1 MNHQPYRMGRIGFSI
16 ALATLI
22 LIACSAGQAPQQSS
36 DGNVLRSLNASLE
49 QVAAKVFPAVV
60 HIEVVSYEPFPEHD
74 TDTKVQ
80 ILAKQHASGSGII
93 VDPDGYVITALH
105 VIEGARRI
113 NVELD
118 SHAQPLRRV
127 NESKHHL
134 SFEAKIVGTFK
145 DADIAVLKIEAK
157 DLPTVSFPNSDNLK
171 QGELVAALGSPEGLR
186 NSLSLGVVSAVAR
199 QIENDDSMVYVQT
212 DAALASGCSGGPL
225 VNIQGEMVG
234 MDVFSIT
241 DRGRSQRL
249 GFAIPSEVVHFVYQQ
264 IRQYGHVPRAYL
276 GIEAQGITPT
286 LATALHLPTD
296 SGVVISDVADK
307 SPAGKAVLQPGDVIL
322 SVDGTRLRDVPQLM
336 WTLLHKR
343 TGDQVS
349 LEIARKSQTMK
360 FKLSLAEM
368 PLDSKDAHAPGDI
381 EGILVAKLGI
391 MVSAWKHEA
400 SEEKNKQS
408 SSGVIVI
415 AQLRGID
422 PEPEL
427 NAGDVIRSVNAI
439 PITSVTQLRELLDG
453 LNPGDAIALHVE
465 RKGKLMY
472 IAFDLD

>member
-1 MNHQPYRMGRIGFSI
+1 MKYQAYRMGRVGFSI
-16 ALATLI
+16 GLATLA
-22 LIACSAGQAPQQSS
+22 LIVYAHGQAPQQSS
-36 DGNVLRSLNASLE
+36 DVNVLRSLNASLE

-74 TDTKVQ
+74 TESKVQ

-93 VDPDGYVITALH
+93 VGSDGYVITALH

-118 SHAQPLRRV
+118 SHSQLKRV
-127 NESKHHL
+127 NDSKHNL
-134 SFEAKIVGTFK
+134 SFEAKIIGTFK
-145 DADIAVLKIEAK
+145 DADVAVLKIEAR
-157 DLPTVSFPNSDNLK
+157 DLPTVSFPNADNLK

-199 QIENDDSMVYVQT
+199 QIETDDSMVYVQT

-241 DRGRSQRL
+241 DRGRNERL
-249 GFAIPSEVVHFVYQQ
+249 GFAVPSDVVHFIYQQ
-264 IRQYGHVPRAYL
+264 IRQYGYVPRPYL

-286 LATALHLPTD
+286 LAAGLQLPTD
-296 SGVVISDVADK
+296 AGVIISDVADK
-307 SPAGKAVLQPGDVIL
+307 SPAGKAALQAGDVIL
-322 SVDGTRLRDVPQLM
+322 TIDGTRLRDVPQLM

-343 TGDQVS
+343 PGDQIRIEV
-349 LEIARKSQTMK
+349 ARKSHPMT
-360 FKLSLAEM
+360 FNLSLAEM
-368 PLDSKDAHAPGDI
+368 PPDSTDPHAAGDV

-391 MVSAWKHEA
+391 MVSGQKREA
-400 SEEKNKQS
+400 TDEKNKQL
-408 SSGVIVI
+408 SSGVVVI

-439 PITSVTQLRELLDG
+439 SITSVTQLRELLDG
-453 LNPGDAIALHVE
+453 FHPGDAIALHVE

>member
-1 MNHQPYRMGRIGFSI
+1 MGRVGFSI
-16 ALATLI
+16 GLATLV
-22 LIACSAGQAPQQSS
+22 LIVYAHGQAPQQSS
-36 DGNVLRSLNASLE
+36 DVNVLRSLNASLE

-74 TDTKVQ
+74 TESKVQ

-93 VDPDGYVITALH
+93 VDSDGYVITALH

-118 SHAQPLRRV
+118 SHAQLKRV
-127 NESKHHL
+127 NDSKHNL
-134 SFEAKIVGTFK
+134 SFEAKIIGTFK
-145 DADIAVLKIEAK
+145 DADVAVLKIEAR
-157 DLPTVSFPNSDNLK
+157 DLPTVSFPNADNLK

-199 QIENDDSMVYVQT
+199 QIETDDSMVYVQT

-241 DRGRSQRL
+241 DRGRNERL
-249 GFAIPSEVVHFVYQQ
+249 GFAVPSDVVHFIYQQ
-264 IRQYGHVPRAYL
+264 IRQYGYVPRPYL

-286 LATALHLPTD
+286 LAAGLQLPTD
-296 SGVVISDVADK
+296 AGVIISDVADK
-307 SPAGKAVLQPGDVIL
+307 SPAGKAALQAGDVIL
-322 SVDGTRLRDVPQLM
+322 TIDGTRLRDVPQLM

-343 TGDQVS
+343 PGDQIRIEV
-349 LEIARKSQTMK
+349 ARKSHPIM
-360 FKLSLAEM
+360 FNLSLAEM
-368 PLDSKDAHAPGDI
+368 PPDSTDPHAAGDA

-391 MVSAWKHEA
+391 MVSGQRHEA
-400 SEEKNKQS
+400 TDEKNKQL
-408 SSGVIVI
+408 SSGVVVI

-439 PITSVTQLRELLDG
+439 SITSVTQLRELLDG
-453 LNPGDAIALHVE
+453 FHPGNAIALHVE

>member
-1 MNHQPYRMGRIGFSI
+1 MKYQAYRMGRVGLSI
-16 ALATLI
+16 AMATLI
-22 LIACSAGQAPQQSS
+22 LIACSEGQAPQQSS
-36 DGNVLRSLNASLE
+36 DISVLRSLNASLE

-74 TDTKVQ
+74 TETKVQ

-93 VDPDGYVITALH
+93 VDSDGYVITALH

-118 SHAQPLRRV
+118 SHAQPLRHV
-127 NESKHHL
+127 NDSKHHL

-145 DADIAVLKIEAK
+145 DADVAVLKIEAK
-157 DLPTVSFPNSDNLK
+157 GLPTVSFPNADNLK

-199 QIENDDSMVYVQT
+199 QIETDDSMLYVQT

-225 VNIQGEMVG
+225 VNIRGEMVG

-241 DRGRSQRL
+241 DRGRSERL
-249 GFAIPSEVVHFVYQQ
+249 GFAVPSEVVHFVYQQ
-264 IRQYGHVPRAYL
+264 IRQYGYVPRVYL
-276 GIEAQGITPT
+276 GIDAQGITPT
-286 LATALHLPTD
+286 LAAGLHLPTD
-296 SGVVISDVADK
+296 AGVVISDVADR
-307 SPAGKAVLQPGDVIL
+307 SPAGKAALQAGDVIL
-322 SVDGTRLRDVPQLM
+322 SIDGTRLRDVPQLM

-343 TGDQVS
+343 QGDEVR
-349 LEIARKSQTMK
+349 LEVARKSHTIM

-368 PLDSKDAHAPGDI
+368 PPDAADPHASGDV
-381 EGILVAKLGI
+381 EGVLVAKLGI
-391 MVSAWKHEA
+391 MVSGQRHEA
-400 SEEKNKQS
+400 TEEKNKQL
-408 SSGVIVI
+408 SSGVVVI

-427 NAGDVIRSVNAI
+427 NAGDVIRSVNAV

-453 LNPGDAIALHVE
+453 FNPGDAIALHVE